1 MRSGEKGGMKKTRLL
16 YIEDDLVDRMAFQ
29 RFAESEQFPYEYAMA
44 KSITEAKALL
54 SSEEFECVIADYQ
67 LGDGTVFDILGFT
80 IEIPVIITT
89 GAGSEQIAVQ
99 AMKAGAY
106 DYLIKDHE
114 QNYLKV
120 LQVTV
125 EGALKL
131 KRTEERV
138 KIQSDRESEEAVMI
152 GAGDGLAAVVK
163 LIELAATSDSPVLI
177 TGETGTGKNLA
188 AKAIH
193 WRSAAGGEPFISVNC
208 LSLPENLIEA
218 ELFGYEKGAFT
229 GAVTGRKGV
238 FEMADRGTIFL
249 DELGEMPLHL
259 QGKLL
264 SVIEDRKFRRLGGEI
279 ERSVNVRITA
289 STNVDIEKAVGSTFR
304 RDLYYRLSVIRIH
317 IPPLRDRPQDIPALC
332 HGLLKRIAGKRELK
346 IPDSEMKI
354 LMEYD
359 WPGNVRELKN
369 ILERTVILQKGHELQ
384 PSELLRGTVHCP
396 TSQTAASGDPS
407 ADTNIVPLEELENRQ
422 IQLAL
427 QKFAGHRIK
436 AAEALGI
443 SLATLKRRLKE
454 RGSN

>member
-1 MRSGEKGGMKKTRLL
+1 MRKTRLL
-16 YIEDDLVDRMAFQ
+16 YIEDDRVDRMAFQ
-29 RFAESEQFPYEYAMA
+29 RFAESEHFPYEYAMA
-44 KSITEAKALL
+44 KSVTEAKALL
-54 SSEEFECVIADYQ
+54 NSEVFECVIADYQ
-67 LGDGTVFDILGFT
+67 LGDGTVFDILGFNL
-80 IEIPVIITT
+80 EIPVIITT

-131 KRTEERV
+131 KRTEDRV
-138 KIQSDRESEEAVMI
+138 KIQSDRESEKAVII
-152 GAGDGLAAVVK
+152 GADDGMASVVRLIDLAA
-163 LIELAATSDSPVLI
+163 ASDSPVLI

-193 WRSAAGGEPFISVNC
+193 CRSSARGEPFISVNC

-229 GAVTGRKGV
+229 GAITGRKGV

-249 DELGEMPLHL
+249 DEIGEMPLHL

-289 STNVDIEKAVGSTFR
+289 STNVDIEKALGSTFR
-304 RDLYYRLSVIRIH
+304 KDLYYRLSIIRIH
-317 IPPLRDRPQDIPALC
+317 LPPLRDRPQDIPVLC
-332 HGLLKRIAGKRELK
+332 HGLLKGIAGKRDVK
-346 IPDSEMKI
+346 IPDSELQK

-369 ILERTVILQKGHELQ
+369 ILERAMILQKDSELR
-384 PSELLRGTVHCP
+384 PSELLKRTDPCATV
-396 TSQTAASGDPS
+396 SQTIAQGDPP
-407 ADTNIVPLEELENRQ
+407 ADTDLVSLDEVEKRH

-427 QKFAGHRIK
+427 RKFSGNRIK

-454 RGSN
+454 LGSN

>member
-1 MRSGEKGGMKKTRLL
+1 MRKTRLL

-29 RFAESEQFPYEYAMA
+29 RFAEGDHFPYEYAMA
-44 KSITEAKALL
+44 KSIAEAKALL
-54 SSEEFECVIADYQ
+54 NSEVFECVIADYQ
-67 LGDGTVFDILGFT
+67 LGDGTVFDILGFNL
-80 IEIPVIITT
+80 EIPVIITT

-131 KRTEERV
+131 KRTEDRV
-138 KIQSDRESEEAVMI
+138 KIQSDRESGKAVII
-152 GAGDGLAAVVK
+152 GADDGMAAVVR
-163 LIELAATSDSPVLI
+163 LIDLSAASDSPVLI

-193 WRSAAGGEPFISVNC
+193 CRSSARGEPFISVNC

-229 GAVTGRKGV
+229 GAITGRKGV

-249 DELGEMPLHL
+249 DEIGEMPLHL

-289 STNVDIEKAVGSTFR
+289 STNVDIEKALGSTFR
-304 RDLYYRLSVIRIH
+304 KDLYYRLSIIRIH
-317 IPPLRDRPQDIPALC
+317 IPPLRDRPQDIPVLC
-332 HGLLKRIAGKRELK
+332 HGLLKGIAGKRDVK
-346 IPDSEMKI
+346 IPDSELKK

-369 ILERTVILQKGHELQ
+369 ILERAMILQKGSELR
-384 PSELLRGTVHCP
+384 PSELLKGTDHCP
-396 TSQTAASGDPS
+396 TISQTAAPGAPP
-407 ADTNIVPLEELENRQ
+407 ADADIVSLEELEKRHVR
-422 IQLAL
+422 LAL
-427 QKFAGHRIK
+427 QQFAGNRIK

-443 SLATLKRRLKE
+443 SLTTLKRRLKE
-454 RGSN
+454 LGSN